1 MVNADFTG
9 DDKPRAFL
17 ERLLDVFTAFF
28 EPFLKQRE
36 PLRHRYSTW
45 PVLNESFYLLDECWM
60 ERFSPGEINPLPIAA
75 KSMV

>member
-45 PVLNESFYLLDECWM
+45 PVLNESFYLLDEC
-60 ERFSPGEINPLPIAA
+60 
-75 KSMV
+75 

>member
-28 EPFLKQRE
+28 DPFLKQRE

-45 PVLNESFYLLDECWM
+45 PVLNESFYLLDECWIGPFCV
-60 ERFSPGEINPLPIAA
+60 E
-75 KSMV
+75 